1 MIYFSKRKIA
11 ILTNEFSGKLAL
23 NNKMTINLLARH
35 YWSYSENYNFY
46 TLNKDGYLTDT
57 SFIPDTNQNFNAWNF
72 DLSYSWWFAPA
83 SQISVL
89 YRNNS
94 QDYTN
99 LINKK
104 VGENFKN
111 LFDSSLNNI
120 LSFSIRYYIDY
131 NSLKSK

>member
-1 MIYFSKRKIA
+1 
-11 ILTNEFSGKLAL
+11 
-23 NNKMTINLLARH
+23 MTINLLARH

-57 SFIPDTNQNFNAWNF
+57 AFIPDTNQNFNAWNF